1 MSANVSQYFYE
12 GSTENLSFS
21 TFMGTRWSIGVS
33 IKVGP
38 SAGVSY
44 SRSEDKFFKV
54 THSLSSNVGTGISVT
69 AIGFIATYGGT
80 WVNP

>member
-12 GSTENLSFS
+12 GSTENFSFS
-21 TFMGTRWSIGVS
+21 TFMGPSWSIEGS
-33 IKVGP
+33 IKIGP

-44 SRSEDKFFKV
+44 SRSEDQFFKI
-54 THSLSSNVGTGISVT
+54 THSMSSNVGTG
-69 AIGFIATYGGT
+69 FIPTYGGT